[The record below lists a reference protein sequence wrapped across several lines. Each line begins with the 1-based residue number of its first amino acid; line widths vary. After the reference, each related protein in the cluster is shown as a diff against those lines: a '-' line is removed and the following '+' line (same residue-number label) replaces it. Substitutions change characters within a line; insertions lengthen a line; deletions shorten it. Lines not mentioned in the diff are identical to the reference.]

1 MPPPTPGYPAGQSGL
16 CWFDRNSKDSQD
28 ITMTDDQTKPTDA
41 ETLNTTVI
49 DLALRL
55 ALLGLLIYFSLT
67 IISPFFAIIVWG
79 VVLAVALYPVFSVLA
94 NLLGGRR
101 KLAAVLVTAICLLV
115 VLGPA
120 TWLAFDLVEVLRTI
134 YERLDAGTLTIP
146 PPDAR
151 VRTWPVIGQD
161 LFSFWEL
168 ASGNLKAAIVQ
179 VAPHLKPF
187 GASLVGAAGSAGTGI
202 IEFLLAVVLAGF
214 LLAPGPSLVEAT
226 GGFSRRLVSQRG
238 EEFVQL
244 AGATIRNVSQGV
256 IGVSL
261 IQALLAGIG
270 LMVAHV
276 PGASLI
282 AIIVL
287 ILGIVQIGPSLIIVP
302 VIIWSWFSMETVPAL
317 LFTLYMVPVNL
328 IDNVLKPIIMG
339 RGLRTP
345 MLVILLGVLGGTV
358 SSGIIGLFIGPIVLA
373 VAWDLLVAWVG
384 DDKAAPA

>member
-1 MPPPTPGYPAGQSGL
+1 MAE
-16 CWFDRNSKDSQD
+16 
-28 ITMTDDQTKPTDA
+28 DQTKTTDA
-41 ETLNTTVI
+41 EALNTTVI

-67 IISPFFAIIVWG
+67 IIRPFFAIIVWG
-79 VVLAVALYPVFSVLA
+79 VVLAVALYPVFGVVA

-101 KLAAVLVTAICLLV
+101 KLAAVLITTICLLV

-120 TWLAFDLVEVLRTI
+120 TWLTFDLVEVMRII

-146 PPDAR
+146 PPDVR
-151 VRTWPVIGQD
+151 VRTWPLVGED

-179 VAPHLKPF
+179 VAPHLKPL
-187 GASLVGAAGSAGTGI
+187 GSTLLGAAGSAGTGI
-202 IEFLLAVVLAGF
+202 IEFLLSVILAGF
-214 LLAPGPSLVEAT
+214 LLAPGPSLVEAIA
-226 GGFSRRLVSQRG
+226 GFSRRLVSRRG
-238 EEFVQL
+238 EEFVHL

-256 IGVSL
+256 IGVS
-261 IQALLAGIG
+261 IVQALLAGIG
-270 LMVAHV
+270 LMFAQV

-302 VIIWSWFSMETVPAL
+302 VIIWSWFSMETTSAL

-345 MLVILLGVLGGTV
+345 MLVILIGVLGGTV

-384 DDKAAPA
+384 DDEATPA

>member
-1 MPPPTPGYPAGQSGL
+1 MAE
-16 CWFDRNSKDSQD
+16 
-28 ITMTDDQTKPTDA
+28 DQTKSTDA
-41 ETLNTTVI
+41 ETLNATVI

-79 VVLAVALYPVFSVLA
+79 IVLAVALYPMFRVLA

-101 KLAAVLVTAICLLV
+101 KLAATLITIVCLLV
-115 VLGPA
+115 LLGPA
-120 TWLAFDLVEVLRTI
+120 TWLALDLVEVLRTI

-146 PPDAR
+146 PPDVR
-151 VRTWPVIGQD
+151 VRAWPVVGED
-161 LFSFWEL
+161 LFSFWQL

-179 VAPHLKPF
+179 VAPYLKSF
-187 GASLVGAAGSAGTGI
+187 GTSLVGAAGSAGTGI
-202 IEFLLAVVLAGF
+202 IEFLMAVVLAGF
-214 LLAPGPSLVEAT
+214 LLSPGPSLVEAT
-226 GGFSRRLVSQRG
+226 GGFSRRLVSKRG

-244 AGATIRNVSQGV
+244 AGATIRSVSQGV

-302 VIIWSWFSMETVPAL
+302 VIIWSWFSMETTSAL

-328 IDNVLKPIIMG
+328 MDNILKPLIMG

-345 MLVILLGVLGGTV
+345 MLVILIGVLGGTV

-373 VAWDLLVAWVG
+373 VAWDLLTAWVS
-384 DDKAAPA
+384 DEKAEPA